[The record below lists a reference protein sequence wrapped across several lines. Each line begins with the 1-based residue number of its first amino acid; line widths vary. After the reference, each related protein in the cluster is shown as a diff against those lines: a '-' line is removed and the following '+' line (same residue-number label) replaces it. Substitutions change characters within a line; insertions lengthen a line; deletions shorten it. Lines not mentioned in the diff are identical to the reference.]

1 MLRPPTSSSTAAP
14 PPTPLYNTTLLADTL
29 YSSHLLYLHNL
40 SLALPAFKDASL
52 LLQLWGAQRGF
63 GSSLPWPSAT
73 GGWST
78 WSEMVLGYLV
88 FGGAG
93 LGKVEGGKRLGKGMS
108 SYQVFR
114 GALDFFAK
122 HDFASTPVYMKNTL
136 TSAGDAAAKR
146 IPQDEFANLGSA
158 VFVEPTGSVNLLAG
172 VEQGVLELMTQEAK
186 TTLVLLDGEEGEG
199 EGEDV
204 FEAVFLR
211 DLQSGVVKYDL
222 VFRIDLATAKPLM
235 QPPLARL
242 DQPSRLQ
249 HLINSVSAIVR
260 RALNTRA
267 KIVVVQQPAPSS
279 ARWSFGTAR
288 PGPSEESFVVE
299 LGVILNP
306 DECTRLVDHGPSAE
320 DVAGSTEFRDFW
332 GEKSELRRFKDGRIL
347 ESVVWEVGTSTEDRS
362 FIVGRSVRHILL
374 RHFGLDE
381 AAIGSECSTGFIPF
395 VRLPTSAVN
404 LIATEEGATVEG
416 FRPAMQA
423 FAELVKTLKGMD
435 DLPLSLLNVFPVD
448 EGLRYTS
455 VFPPVAIDV
464 DRFSLTPD
472 CLKFVH
478 ALEVVVQFE
487 SSGRWPDELAAIQ
500 KIKLAFFEKIARSF
514 RNTVAGAVVSV
525 AMDDVLDGSEAGL
538 ISDNCSLEIFVPAG
552 FAFRLRIHHDRERTL
567 LDRLIAD
574 KKTTKPNVRRAAQ
587 QALDVHLHRFTH
599 LPRHHSAIS
608 AVHHLYP
615 SFSTTVRLVKRWLSA
630 HMLATHVQPE
640 LVELVCAS
648 VYLTPATFTPPASH
662 STGFARVIQLLSRW
676 KWKAAPL
683 LVPLYSVAGVEAGKT
698 VVFPKERRAQAM
710 EAFKKMRSTDPN
722 VSQGALFVATEEDPN
737 GRVFG
742 ARKPTRVVAM
752 RLVQVAKATLH
763 HLEQSERNGSLKV
776 EVRHSSPPVILPWLH
791 RLFFLTLVLSFS
803 PHHQQ
808 LFKTPLNDYSFLL
821 HLDPSVLPRLSQA
834 VSPDQSRWTSKYKNV
849 ASIQA
854 ANSVYG
860 KELRIDFDPAS
871 QYLKDLEVRRSSL
884 RSCRR
889 LINADLHP
897 PPSVLAAN
905 LR

>member
-1 MLRPPTSSSTAAP
+1 MFPSTKLSPSRNSLRPPSSSSNTPP

-29 YSSHLLYLHNL
+29 PSPHLLYLHNL

-52 LLQLWGAQRGF
+52 MLQLWGAQRGF
-63 GSSLPWPSAT
+63 GSSLPWPSTT
-73 GGWST
+73 GGWSK

-88 FGGAG
+88 FGGGG

-122 HDFASTPVYMKNTL
+122 HDFASTPVFMKNTL
-136 TSAGDAAAKR
+136 TSAGEAASKR
-146 IPQDEFANLGSA
+146 IPQDEFSNVGAP
-158 VFVEPTGSVNLLAG
+158 VFVEPTGCVNLLAG
-172 VEQGVLELMTQEAK
+172 VEAGVLQLMAQEAQ
-186 TTLVLLDGEEGEG
+186 TTLVMLDGEEGEG

-204 FEAVFLR
+204 FEGVFLR
-211 DLQSGVVKYDL
+211 DLKSGVVKFDL

-249 HLINSVSAIVR
+249 HLINSVSTVVR

-267 KIVVVQQPAPSS
+267 KIVVVQQPSASLASS
-279 ARWSFGTAR
+279 HWPFGTAR
-288 PGPSEESFVVE
+288 PAPSDESFVVE

-320 DVAGSTEFRDFW
+320 DAEGSTEFRDFW

-362 FIVGRSVRHILL
+362 FIVGRSVRHILH

-381 AAIGSECSTGFIPF
+381 SAIGTESSTGFIPF

-404 LIATEEGATVEG
+404 LVATEEGSNVEG

-435 DLPLSLLNVFPVD
+435 DLPLSLLNVFPVA

-455 VFPPVAIDV
+455 VFPPVPIDV

-472 CLKFVH
+472 CLKFVE
-478 ALEVVVQFE
+478 ALDVVVQFE

-552 FAFRLRIHHDRERTL
+552 FAFRLRIHHDREKTL

-587 QALDVHLHRFTH
+587 QALDLHLIRFTH

-630 HMLATHVQPE
+630 HMLATHVPAE
-640 LVELVCAS
+640 LIELVCAS

-676 KWKAAPL
+676 KWKSAPL

-710 EAFKKMRSTDPN
+710 EAFKKIRSTDPN
-722 VSQGALFVATEEDPN
+722 VSQGALFVATEEDPS

-752 RLVQVAKATLH
+752 RIVQVAKASLNY
-763 HLEQSERNGSLKV
+763 LEETERNGSLKV
-776 EVRHSSPPVILPWLH
+776 E
-791 RLFFLTLVLSFS
+791 
-803 PHHQQ
+803 Q

-821 HLDPSVLPRLSQA
+821 HLDPAILPRLSQA
-834 VSPDQSRWTSKYKNV
+834 VSPDQARWTSKYKNV

-854 ANSVYG
+854 SNSVYG
-860 KELRIDFDPAS
+860 KELRVDFDPAR
-871 QYLKDLEVRRSSL
+871 QYFKDLEVGIPSFVFAPCTT
-884 RSCRR
+884 SC
-889 LINADLHP
+889 
-897 PPSVLAAN
+897 
-905 LR
+905 